1 MDLSASVLTAV
12 GGLGAQVDRSFSH
25 VHWQN
30 CGCMYRACSIKAI
43 FFAYRRVPSCGGRYL
58 AACAMLGG
66 TDSKARQWACRQAC
80 LTGVPDRIQ
89 GALETDCVCKA
100 CKLGV
105 SRSGGPGHF
114 ACHRYGKAA
123 VCRGR
128 GAWVTSA
135 GRKKPGE
142 RPAGEVWEEPRN
154 RRPSKDPHV
163 HHRDLRQLP
172 PQSE

>member
-43 FFAYRRVPSCGGRYL
+43 FFAYRRVPNCGGRYL

-100 CKLGV
+100 CKLGGFSLRWSGAFCV
-105 SRSGGPGHF
+105 S
-114 ACHRYGKAA
+114 YGKAA